1 MYRKRNRELFIWRC
15 NENERNDDNDIKNE
29 YGDEFNKELIHI
41 DNLIIIET

>member
-1 MYRKRNRELFIWRC
+1 MKGMTM
-15 NENERNDDNDIKNE
+15 NDIKNE